1 MNGLLEMGL
10 ANAVVATVL
19 AIVAAAVAKLGARPA
34 VVHGLWLLVLLKLI
48 TPALVSLPVAVL
60 PAVQTGSKSE
70 LCRLPP
76 PAREMPRRESLAAQP
91 SSAGETSVADF
102 AVAQSLPQ
110 TPDRWPASDWQSVL
124 CPVWLAGSTCWFLV
138 AAARVVSFHRLV
150 RRMETA
156 PSEWTR
162 QVAGLASRFG
172 LSAFPDVRVIEA
184 ILPPMV
190 WSSPRRPVLLLPRA
204 LFMRLGTIE
213 RATLLGHELAHLCR
227 GDHYVRWFEAIVLG
241 LFWWH
246 PVAWIA
252 CRAAQ
257 NAAERC
263 CDEWVLRR
271 LPGSNHPY
279 ANTLFETANF
289 LTEIRC
295 VLPLGASGFGR
306 TFPCPGESRWSC
318 KVQRMVRCPAAHG
331 SWRLSPWERSSAF
344 RPCSSVAA
352 SRPRRR
358 KKTSLV
364 PPQRHRRTRKRAPR
378 RRRRGTSWWS
388 TSGTSSSITRS
399 FSRRENRSRRVSRQR
414 KRTSDDSRRKSPICT
429 GRLKPPSAA
438 RRSSALEKKAAV
450 LQDKLAVQVKAQKQE
465 FLHQEVKIYRASW
478 DDINAAITRYA
489 KQRNIDMVL
498 RHRKPETINQ
508 PARANKKGTQERD
521 QVTEEAQLLQYR
533 INAPVIY
540 QSLAARGDEEDITR
554 EVLAVLNGKQ

>member
-1 MNGLLEMGL
+1 
-10 ANAVVATVL
+10 
-19 AIVAAAVAKLGARPA
+19 
-34 VVHGLWLLVLLKLI
+34 
-48 TPALVSLPVAVL
+48 
-60 PAVQTGSKSE
+60 
-70 LCRLPP
+70 
-76 PAREMPRRESLAAQP
+76 
-91 SSAGETSVADF
+91 
-102 AVAQSLPQ
+102 
-110 TPDRWPASDWQSVL
+110 
-124 CPVWLAGSTCWFLV
+124 
-138 AAARVVSFHRLV
+138 
-150 RRMETA
+150 META

-271 LPGSNHPY
+271 LPGSNHSY

-306 TFPCPGESRWSC
+306 TFPLSRRIEMVMQGPTYGPLSRRARLVATLAMGAVLGISPVFLRGGES
-318 KVQRMVRCPAAHG
+318 PA
-331 SWRLSPWERSSAF
+331 PPEKDEPRSSA
-344 RPCSSVAA
+344 A
-352 SRPRRR
+352 SPADAEASA
-358 KKTSLV
+358 KTS
-364 PPQRHRRTRKRAPR
+364 PARHVVVVDLGYLFQHHEKFLQARKP
-378 RRRRGTSWWS
+378 
-388 TSGTSSSITRS
+388 
-399 FSRRENRSRRVSRQR
+399 
-414 KRTSDDSRRKSPICT
+414 
-429 GRLKPPSAA
+429 LAA
-438 RRSSALEKKAAV
+438 RVTAAEEDVRRQQAEIANLHRQIEAAERGSPERSALEKKAAV